1 MEELSQA
8 NRTLPELL
16 AYVIENNIIMAGFS
30 YEILKK
36 FLSSKAFAL
45 TNYMAFILKHFLQF
59 VLNIECMF
67 LTAKVEIV
75 QYPELI
81 REPFG
86 TSKDLTCSAT
96 GDPPPMI
103 TWIKDGTLVRRS
115 QSNLNS
121 N

>member
-16 AYVIENNIIMAGFS
+16 AYLIENNIIMAGFS
-30 YEILKK
+30 YEILEKI
-36 FLSSKAFAL
+36 LSKAFAL
-45 TNYMAFILKHFLQF
+45 TNHMAFILKHFLQF
-59 VLNIECMF
+59 VLNIEYMF

-103 TWIKDGTLVRRS
+103 TWIKDGTLVRRF
-115 QSNLNS
+115 QSNLTS
-121 N
+121 Y

>member
-1 MEELSQA
+1 M
-8 NRTLPELL
+8 
-16 AYVIENNIIMAGFS
+16 
-30 YEILKK
+30 
-36 FLSSKAFAL
+36 
-45 TNYMAFILKHFLQF
+45 KHFLQI

-115 QSNLNS
+115 QTNLTLVTNYTYQCAS
-121 N
+121 YVEITLEMVQITYK

>member
-16 AYVIENNIIMAGFS
+16 AYLIENNIIMAGFS

-36 FLSSKAFAL
+36 ILSKAFAL

-103 TWIKDGTLVRRS
+103 TWIKDGTLVRRF
-115 QSNLNS
+115 QSNLTS